1 MSSDVTLAL
10 VMSSIIDLVNIYYGV
25 SDIYIYIAIK
35 IENQVWL
42 VNIEMYIPKSI
53 EGFRTSLMD
62 LRPS

>member
-1 MSSDVTLAL
+1 
-10 VMSSIIDLVNIYYGV
+10 MSSIIDLVNIYYGV
-25 SDIYIYIAIK
+25 SDIYIYITIK

-42 VNIEMYIPKSI
+42 VNIEMYIPKGI

>member
-1 MSSDVTLAL
+1 MGL
-10 VMSSIIDLVNIYYGV
+10 V
-25 SDIYIYIAIK
+25 IYIYIAIK